1 MAIYNCK
8 AKILFFLGFTF
19 SYLMISCI
27 TKKINFVPL
36 EKFNRYDSLD
46 SENGK
51 VIYHKSD
58 YYIVEN
64 FQGFKQSE
72 STIDSFINTQNIEK
86 FKKVSD
92 YQIVFYKA
100 SNKTN
105 LKNLSEN
112 PRDLDRYSQDN
123 DMILIYSWMNGK
135 FLGKTKWKNGEII
148 SPTGKI
154 IVE

>member
-1 MAIYNCK
+1 MDTYNYK
-8 AKILFFLGFTF
+8 MKKIILLGFTF
-19 SYLMISCI
+19 SFLMISCI

-72 STIDSFINTQNIEK
+72 STIDSFINTLNIEK

-123 DMILIYSWMNGK
+123 DMILIYYWVNGK
-135 FLGKTKWKNGEII
+135 FLGKTKWKNGEIF
-148 SPTGKI
+148 SPSSDI